1 MVGFRLDTFLFHSTY
16 RISKRIERFMSG
28 KQFVFKI
35 LLTGDGAVGKT
46 SIRERY
52 MGKGFSGSYLKTIGA
67 DFASKRVN
75 FGDNKVTYQ
84 IFDLAGQDA
93 YVTARASFYKGG
105 QAAFLVF
112 DVQDP
117 ETLTNLGTWV
127 KDCMENSGGTVQT
140 FIILGNKAD
149 LVETRQVSNEM
160 AVEYI
165 QQLVA
170 QTGLTFYYMETSAKT
185 GLNIDLAF
193 QLMGQRLL
201 KKHNI
206 DINVKIPDNV
216 FEIGPGTGSGNV
228 EKEVA
233 EAVETVV
240 QASDALIG
248 GIYTESG
255 KLSAKVEELE
265 KIVVKLVRKTDLL
278 DQKLTKLVMIIKG
291 LVAGEKDSDLSDLET
306 PTEGT
311 ETESPNEVSN
321 AKQKDFGVPPIPKK

>member
-1 MVGFRLDTFLFHSTY
+1 
-16 RISKRIERFMSG
+16 MSG

-52 MGKGFSGSYLKTIGA
+52 MGKGFTGNYLKTIGA
-67 DFASKRVN
+67 DFASKRVQ

-93 YVTARASFYKGG
+93 YVTARKSFYKGG

-112 DVQDP
+112 DLQDP
-117 ETLTNLGTWV
+117 QTLTSLDSWI
-127 KDCMENSGGTVQT
+127 KDCMENSEGSVQT

-149 LVETRQVSNEM
+149 LLETRQVSNEM

-170 QTGLTFYYMETSAKT
+170 KTGLTFYYMETSAKT

-206 DINVKIPDNV
+206 EIDVKVPDNV
-216 FEIGPGTGSGNV
+216 YEIGPGTGSGNV

-255 KLSAKVEELE
+255 KLNAKVEKLE
-265 KIVVKLVRKTDLL
+265 KAVVKLAKKTDLL
-278 DQKLTKLVMIIKG
+278 DKKLTRLVMVVKG
-291 LVAGEKDSDLSDLET
+291 LVAGDKASDLSELEK
-306 PTEGT
+306 PTEVP
-311 ETESPNEVSN
+311 EEEEQKEDKS
-321 AKQKDFGVPPIPKK
+321 AKQKEFGVPPIPKK

>member
-1 MVGFRLDTFLFHSTY
+1 
-16 RISKRIERFMSG
+16 MSG
-28 KQFVFKI
+28 KQFIFKI

-52 MGKGFSGSYLKTIGA
+52 MGKGFQGSYLKTIGA
-67 DFASKRVN
+67 DFASKKVQI
-75 FGDNKVTYQ
+75 DNNAITYQ

-93 YVTARASFYKGG
+93 YVAARSSFYKGG

-117 ETLTNLGTWV
+117 QTLTNLSTWV
-127 KDCMENSGGTVQT
+127 KDCMENSGGTIQT

-160 AVEYI
+160 AVEFI
-165 QQLVA
+165 QHLVA

-185 GLNIDLAF
+185 GKNIELAF
-193 QLMGQRLL
+193 DLMGKRLL

-206 DINVKIPDNV
+206 EIDINLPDEV
-216 FEIGPGTGSGNV
+216 YEIGPGMGSGNV

-248 GIYTESG
+248 GIYTESNILNERVS
-255 KLSAKVEELE
+255 KLE
-265 KIVVKLVRKTDLL
+265 KAVVKLAKKTDLI
-278 DQKLTKLVMIIKG
+278 DQKLTKLVHIVKG
-291 LVAGEKDSDLSDLET
+291 IVAGEKEDLSSLEQ
-306 PTEGT
+306 PSDVQDDE
-311 ETESPNEVSN
+311 EN
-321 AKQKDFGVPPIPKK
+321 AEEDKKKKQQEFGVPPIPKK

>member
-1 MVGFRLDTFLFHSTY
+1 
-16 RISKRIERFMSG
+16 MSG

-52 MGKGFSGSYLKTIGA
+52 MGKGFSGNYLKTIGA
-67 DFASKRVN
+67 DFASKKVN
-75 FGDNKVTYQ
+75 FGDHKVTYQ

-93 YVTARASFYKGG
+93 YVTARKSFYKGG

-112 DVQDP
+112 DLQDP
-117 ETLTNLGTWV
+117 ETLTSLGNWI
-127 KDCMENSGGTVQT
+127 KDCMENSEGTVQT

-185 GLNIDLAF
+185 GMNIDLAF
-193 QLMGQRLL
+193 RLMGQRLL

-206 DINVKIPDNV
+206 DIDVEIPDNV
-216 FEIGPGTGSGNV
+216 YEIGPGMGSGNV

-255 KLSAKVEELE
+255 KLNAKVEKLE
-265 KIVVKLVRKTDLL
+265 KAVVKLAKKTDLL
-278 DQKLTKLVMIIKG
+278 DKKLTRLVMVVKS
-291 LVAGEKDSDLSDLET
+291 LVAGEKETDLSELEK
-306 PTEGT
+306 PTVIPE
-311 ETESPNEVSN
+311 EEE
-321 AKQKDFGVPPIPKK
+321 AKEDKTSKQREFGVPPIPKK

>member
-1 MVGFRLDTFLFHSTY
+1 
-16 RISKRIERFMSG
+16 MSG

-52 MGKGFSGSYLKTIGA
+52 MGKGFTGSYLKTIGA
-67 DFASKRVN
+67 DFASKKVQ
-75 FGDNKVTYQ
+75 FGENRVTYQ

-93 YVTARASFYKGG
+93 YVTARKSFYKGG

-117 ETLTNLGTWV
+117 QTLTNLSQWV
-127 KDCMENSGGTVQT
+127 DDCINNSEGTVQT

-160 AVEYI
+160 AVEFI

-170 QTGLTFYYMETSAKT
+170 KTGLTFYYMETSAKT
-185 GLNIDLAF
+185 GMNIDLAF

-206 DINVKIPDNV
+206 DIEVELPDSV
-216 FEIGPGTGSGNV
+216 YEIGPGMGSGNV

-255 KLSAKVEELE
+255 KLNAKVEQLE
-265 KIVVKLVRKTDLL
+265 KAVLKLAKKTDLI
-278 DQKLTKLVMIIKG
+278 DKKLTKLVMIVKG
-291 LVAGEKDSDLSDLET
+291 IVAGERKGDLEGLDQ
-306 PTEGT
+306 PTKVEI
-311 ETESPNEVSN
+311 EEEDE
-321 AKQKDFGVPPIPKK
+321 AAIKAQKQKEFGVPPIPKK